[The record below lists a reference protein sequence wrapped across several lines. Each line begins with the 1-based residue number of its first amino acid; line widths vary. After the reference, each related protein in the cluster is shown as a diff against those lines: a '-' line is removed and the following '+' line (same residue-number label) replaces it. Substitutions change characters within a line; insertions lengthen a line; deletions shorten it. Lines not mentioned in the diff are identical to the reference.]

1 MSKKILSLALAVVML
16 VSVFTIAASATN
28 FPAEGQIGYRL
39 TSDAYVGMPAGETV
53 TVKCYYVVP
62 DDLDLDVYRQG
73 AGNVVICYNADYFTP
88 DTDSRVFGDIYVD
101 VAKETSGVTSNDAL
115 WKTVSGKFTEEDS
128 AKGYSY
134 AVQVALAWNTTGGF
148 SASTGYPIDPNVEFF
163 TLEFTTEQTLTE
175 EAVMGVARGYI
186 GTTMK
191 PTYRDTVAKKTMV
204 YAAEN
209 VITDECDITPD
220 YLNINDNTAIL
231 LRNNAADA
239 NTVDVGFI
247 ATFMDASFEVAFAD
261 NGTTCTNLDNIGIDV
276 RINGTVQSGV
286 ENADLNM
293 IYPIDGGYQFVGAV
307 TGIDA
312 DNLDTKI
319 EARAYM
325 IDSDGTTYYSNW
337 IGCNANLRYD
347 DAVDAGM
354 NAIA

>member
-16 VSVFTIAASATN
+16 VSVFAFTASATT
-28 FPAEGQIGYRL
+28 FPAEGQIGYRVV
-39 TSDAYVGMPAGETV
+39 SNAYVGMPAGEE
-53 TVKCYYVVP
+53 VVVE
-62 DDLDLDVYRQG
+62 VYL
-73 AGNVVICYNADYFTP
+73 VLP
-88 DTDSRVFGDIYVD
+88 DTDSANEDFRLVAHNIPLCYTTSYFTYESFELGDYYANGVFTPTAENTTIYNTL
-101 VAKETSGVTSNDAL
+101 AKKFTDAETS
-115 WKTVSGKFTEEDS
+115 
-128 AKGYSY
+128 KGYDK
-134 AVQVALAWNTTGGF
+134 AVQVQMKLDAFGEYTSTTGF
-148 SASTGYPIDPNVEFF
+148 KPNIYEPVFKV
-163 TLEFTTEQTLTE
+163 TFTTADVLDDSAIIGIPASAVTVQLVPQYKNSSNKNTKYTLDNIILSE
-175 EAVMGVARGYI
+175 SIMDSSSMYV
-186 GTTMK
+186 
-191 PTYRDTVAKKTMV
+191 
-204 YAAEN
+204 
-209 VITDECDITPD
+209 DINAPQ
-220 YLNINDNTAIL
+220 AIL

-247 ATFMDASFEVAFAD
+247 ATFMDAAFAAEFAG

-286 ENADLNM
+286 ENADLNV

-337 IGCNANLRYD
+337 IACNANLRYD